1 MDIALP
7 TDDTG
12 GPARCCVFLSD
23 NRTGGPVS
31 GALAFLEAQLTVLE
45 EGSDGEVGAAAR
57 AGGTARIPLGLLGSD
72 HAGYLSWDLAP
83 LWRQALQ
90 LAERPDG
97 STAEVRLAHVWL
109 YLGGPLQSAVDV
121 LAEADERAQALVL
134 RLGVDRDGVFTG
146 SATGFPAMQSP
157 SLLDWYLSPGSF
169 AYVPAE
175 LIGQDGCETLLPSNV
190 ATQQYQVHQ
199 IVTVPDLMADLDFG
213 AQYTAPTGE
222 GGGTSDPSD
231 TSVPSEH
238 SGPSDVSP
246 SARALA
252 GFPVPI
258 ALVISYD
265 VTWIPVGHG
274 LGQVTYS
281 LPLAPGEQVQL
292 AVVDWSRTSTDSR
305 LEDIALTDDLE
316 HALTRDRTV
325 DEVVKG
331 AVNEWQRGG
340 SVMTGAA
347 GAASMGMFGGSAAIG
362 GGYATTSGDRSVS
375 ADTVQNLHDQIR
387 QHSTSVRDMRSTV
400 VVQSRQAESSTA
412 QTRTVRNHNHAHA
425 MTLLYYEVLRHFRV
439 LVERGRVRPAVLLPA
454 ASPNLDDELV
464 IVRYRRLLQAGLL
477 DPQLAGGFDAVEKY
491 AAWRELQPEVPVP
504 PDPGSVEFILFQFRF
519 TIGDLSSFQDRVPT
533 TVTLTQ
539 RAPDG
544 GQKVTQLIRPQH
556 SDWDPDPTHLQ
567 NPGDFQHTHAVVD
580 LAGVP
585 RPDER
590 VNWRDLRT
598 ISVTLVPPHTE
609 GRNDDV
615 AVEHLVVTAVDTAG
629 NTHLLVDEPS
639 GKLFQKPSTTWAL
652 AARQAPE
659 PAPAPT
665 PFQRL
670 SDEENLLRIRLRRH
684 LVQNREHYYRLIRLG
699 EDPNARWTELAGS
712 SLTVGDIT
720 RPLFQAVE
728 NRALEVLGDATAFPL
743 DPALFDG
750 AGEGPVRLPEV
761 EPARSEQLVS
771 LPTRGVF
778 AEAKLGH
785 CNSAEVIDNTR
796 FWDWQKS
803 PDPDSAPQIA
813 PVSTASREVVVSTT
827 PSGLP
832 ASAVT
837 IVQPPQAPDPVGMAA
852 ALQLLG
858 KGDIFRDESMQ
869 KEVAALLTSLASNA
883 AGLAGKNPGT
893 PGVPGT
899 PGSGPT
905 PGTGTGG
912 GAGPGTPGT
921 GSGPGAPTGGG
932 TGIPGGGMPGGGPGT
947 GGTMPPGTGG
957 TPADPGGTPG
967 TTGPGTQP
975 GTGDG
980 GSGTPKPPAP
990 APRPTPRPPVPI
1002 GSDNRSFV
1010 FSFAPVSFGPSEAD
1024 WERGRF
1030 AIAIFQDG
1038 KPVLSQDNVEP
1049 AAPSV
1054 ILNGKVAP
1062 DKPLDVVVDGSSTH
1076 WVTYPSIYS
1085 SAMAGNPS
1093 TRGTPPGVLITTHLV
1108 GKLTLAGLDPKQRS
1122 DVFSIQ
1128 REVKFT
1134 SVTLSEQ
1141 QIRQQGLEKVVSGQ
1155 INASFDK
1162 VISFGAGLSSSETSS
1177 TSTGT
1182 TTNKTDTVPVTFFTG
1197 LMSINQVKN

>member
-1 MDIALP
+1 MDIAFP
-7 TDDTG
+7 TDGTSS
-12 GPARCCVFLSD
+12 PARCCVFLSD

-31 GALAFLEAQLTVLE
+31 GALAFLEAQLTVTE
-45 EGSDGEVGAAAR
+45 EGSGGEVGMAAR
-57 AGGTARIPLGLLGSD
+57 AAHTVRIPLGLLGSD

-134 RLGVDRDGVFTG
+134 RLGVDRGGVFTG

-199 IVTVPDLMADLDFG
+199 IVTVPDLTARLDYG
-213 AQYTAPTGE
+213 AAYAAPAGD
-222 GGGTSDPSD
+222 GNGTSDGSGTSD
-231 TSVPSEH
+231 GTS
-238 SGPSDVSP
+238 DY
-246 SARALA
+246 AI
-252 GFPVPI
+252 PVPI

-340 SVMTGAA
+340 SVMAGAA

-362 GGYATTSGDRSVS
+362 GGYATTTGDRSVS

-400 VVQSRQAESSTA
+400 VVQSRQAETSTA

-439 LVERGRVRPAVLLPA
+439 LVERGAVRPAVLLPA
-454 ASPNLDDELV
+454 PSPNLDDELV

-491 AAWRELQPEVPVP
+491 AAWQELQPEVPVP

-519 TIGDLSSFQDRVPT
+519 TIGDLSNFQDRVPT

-544 GQKVTQLIRPQH
+544 GQKVTNLVRPQH

-567 NPGDFQHTHAVVD
+567 NPGDFQHTHAMVD

-598 ISVTLVPPHTE
+598 ISVTLTPPHTE

-652 AARQAPE
+652 AVRQAPE
-659 PAPAPT
+659 PAPAPS

-712 SLTVGDIT
+712 RLTVGDTT

-728 NRALEVLGDATAFPL
+728 NRALEVLGDSTAFPL
-743 DPALFDG
+743 DPALFDDS
-750 AGEGPVRLPEV
+750 GEGQVRLPEV
-761 EPARSEQLVS
+761 APARSEQLIS

-803 PDPDSAPQIA
+803 PDPDSAPGIA

-858 KGDIFRDESMQ
+858 QGDIFRDMSMQ
-869 KEVAALLTSLASNA
+869 KEIAALLTSLASNA

-893 PGVPGT
+893 PGTPGT
-899 PGSGPT
+899 PGAPGTGST

-912 GAGPGTPGT
+912 GTGTGTPGT
-921 GSGPGAPTGGG
+921 GTGTGTPSGGG
-932 TGIPGGGMPGGGPGT
+932 TGT
-947 GGTMPPGTGG
+947 GGTTPPGTGG
-957 TPADPGGTPG
+957 TGGTDPHPGGTPG

-975 GTGDG
+975 GPGDG

-1038 KPVLSQDNVEP
+1038 KPVLSQDNVVP

-1054 ILNGKVAP
+1054 ILNGKVAAN
-1062 DKPLDVVVDGSSTH
+1062 KPLDIVVDGSSSH

-1085 SAMAGNPS
+1085 SAMAGNPA
-1093 TRGTPPGVLITTHLV
+1093 TTGTPPGILITTHLV
-1108 GKLTLAGLDPKQRS
+1108 GKLTLAGLDPAQRS
-1122 DVFSIQ
+1122 YVFSIQ

-1141 QIRQQGLEKVVSGQ
+1141 QIRQQGLEKAVSGQ

-1177 TSTGT
+1177 TSSGT
-1182 TTNKTDTVPVTFFTG
+1182 TTNKTDTVPVTYFSG
-1197 LMSINQVKN
+1197 LMSVVPVKN

>member
-12 GPARCCVFLSD
+12 SPARCCVFLSD

-31 GALAFLEAQLTVLE
+31 GALAFLEAQLTVTDGGS
-45 EGSDGEVGAAAR
+45 GSDVGIAA
-57 AGGTARIPLGLLGSD
+57 GTGNPVRIPLGLLGSD

-134 RLGVDRDGVFTG
+134 RLGVDRGGVFTG

-157 SLLDWYLSPGSF
+157 ALLDWYLSPGSF

-175 LIGQDGCETLLPSNV
+175 LIGQGGCETLLPSNV

-199 IVTVPDLMADLDFG
+199 IVTVPHLLANLDYG
-213 AQYTAPTGE
+213 AQYASAAEDGVGTDSTG
-222 GGGTSDPSD
+222 
-231 TSVPSEH
+231 V
-238 SGPSDVSP
+238 
-246 SARALA
+246 
-252 GFPVPI
+252 PVPI

-340 SVMTGAA
+340 SVMAGVA

-362 GGYATTSGDRSVS
+362 GGYATTTGDRSVS

-400 VVQSRQAESSTA
+400 VVQSRQAEHSTA

-439 LVERGRVRPAVLLPA
+439 LVERGTVRPAVLLPA

-491 AAWRELQPEVPVP
+491 AAWQELQPEVPVP

-519 TIGDLSSFQDRVPT
+519 TIGDLSNFQDRVPT
-533 TVTLTQ
+533 TVALTQ

-544 GQKVTQLIRPQH
+544 GQRVTYLVRPQH

-567 NPGDFQHTHAVVD
+567 NPGDFQHTHAMVD

-585 RPDER
+585 RSDER

-598 ISVTLVPPHTE
+598 ISVTLTPPYTE

-652 AARQAPE
+652 AVRQAPE

-670 SDEENLLRIRLRRH
+670 GDEENLLRIRLRRH

-712 SLTVGDIT
+712 SLTVGGTT

-728 NRALEVLGDATAFPL
+728 NRAVEVLGDATAFPL

-750 AGEGPVRLPEV
+750 SGEGRVRLPKV
-761 EPARSEQLVS
+761 DPARSEQLIS
-771 LPTRGVF
+771 LPTRGIF

-893 PGVPGT
+893 PGT
-899 PGSGPT
+899 S
-905 PGTGTGG
+905 
-912 GAGPGTPGT
+912 GTPGT
-921 GSGPGAPTGGG
+921 GSTPGGGAGTGAPGTGTGTGPGAPSGGAGTPGGGTPGGG
-932 TGIPGGGMPGGGPGT
+932 TGTGGTTSPGT
-947 GGTMPPGTGG
+947 GGTPPGTGG
-957 TPADPGGTPG
+957 TPGAP
-967 TTGPGTQP
+967 GPGTQP

-980 GSGTPKPPAP
+980 GPGAPKPPAP
-990 APRPTPRPPVPI
+990 APHPTPRPPVPI
-1002 GSDNRSFV
+1002 GSGNRSFV

-1030 AIAIFQDG
+1030 AVAIFQDG
-1038 KPVLSQDNVEP
+1038 KPVLGQDNVVP
-1049 AAPSV
+1049 AAPSI
-1054 ILNGKVAP
+1054 ILNGKVAL
-1062 DKPLDVVVDGSSTH
+1062 DKPLDIVVDGSSTH
-1076 WVTYPSIYS
+1076 WVAYPSIYS
-1085 SAMAGNPS
+1085 SAMAGNPA
-1093 TRGTPPGVLITTHLV
+1093 TVGTAPGILITTHLV
-1108 GKLTLAGLDPKQRS
+1108 GKLTLASLDPGQRS
-1122 DVFSIQ
+1122 YVFSIQ
-1128 REVKFT
+1128 RDVKFT

-1141 QIRQQGLEKVVSGQ
+1141 QIRQQGLEQVVSGQ

-1182 TTNKTDTVPVTFFTG
+1182 TTNKTDTVPVTYFSG
-1197 LMSINQVKN
+1197 LMSINPVKS

>member
-12 GPARCCVFLSD
+12 GPARCCVFLFD

-31 GALAFLEAQLTVLE
+31 GALAFLEAQLTVSE
-45 EGSDGEVGAAAR
+45 QGSGREVGAAAR
-57 AGGTARIPLGLLGSD
+57 ADRTVRIPLGLLGSD
-72 HAGYLSWDLAP
+72 HAGYCSWDLAP
-83 LWRQALQ
+83 LRRQVLQ
-90 LAERPDG
+90 LTERPDG
-97 STAEVRLAHVWL
+97 STADVRLGHVWL

-121 LAEADERAQALVL
+121 LAEADEEAQALVL
-134 RLGVDRDGVFTG
+134 RLGVDRGGVFTG
-146 SATGFPAMQSP
+146 STTGFPSMQSP

-199 IVTVPDLMADLDFG
+199 IVTVPDLVALLDYG
-213 AQYTAPTGE
+213 AQEAAPAGS
-222 GGGTSDPSD
+222 GGAAD
-231 TSVPSEH
+231 
-238 SGPSDVSP
+238 
-246 SARALA
+246 RFA

-258 ALVISYD
+258 VLVISYD

-340 SVMTGAA
+340 SVMAGAA
-347 GAASMGMFGGSAAIG
+347 GAASMGMFGGSAALG

-400 VVQSRQAESSTA
+400 VVQSRQAETSTA

-454 ASPNLDDELV
+454 GSPNLDDELV
-464 IVRYRRLLQAGLL
+464 IVRYRRLLEAGLL

-504 PDPGSVEFILFQFRF
+504 PDPGSVQFILFQFRF

-544 GQKVTQLIRPQH
+544 GQKDTNLVRPQH

-567 NPGDFQHTHAVVD
+567 NPGDFQHTHSMVD

-585 RPDER
+585 RADER

-598 ISVTLVPPHTE
+598 ISVTMIPPHTE

-652 AARQAPE
+652 AVRQAPE

-684 LVQNREHYYRLIRLG
+684 LVQNREHYFRLIRLG

-712 SLTVGDIT
+712 RLTVGGAT
-720 RPLFQAVE
+720 RPLFQAIE

-743 DPALFDG
+743 DPALFEG
-750 AGEGPVRLPEV
+750 PGEGRVRLPEV
-761 EPARSEQLVS
+761 AQARSEQLVS

-785 CNSAEVIDNTR
+785 CNAAEVVDNTR

-837 IVQPPQAPDPVGMAA
+837 IVQPPSAPDPVGMAA

-883 AGLAGKNPGT
+883 AGLAGKNPGA
-893 PGVPGT
+893 PG
-899 PGSGPT
+899 
-905 PGTGTGG
+905 
-912 GAGPGTPGT
+912 GPGTPGT
-921 GSGPGAPTGGG
+921 GGTPGAGAGSGGAGTSTPGTGTGPGTPTGGG
-932 TGIPGGGMPGGGPGT
+932 AGTPGGGTGTTGSPAPGT
-947 GGTMPPGTGG
+947 GGTAP
-957 TPADPGGTPG
+957 DPGGAPG

-975 GTGDG
+975 GSGDG
-980 GSGTPKPPAP
+980 GSGTPRPPAP

-1002 GSDNRSFV
+1002 SSDNRSFV

-1030 AIAIFQDG
+1030 AIAVFQDNRQ
-1038 KPVLSQDNVEP
+1038 VLGQDNVVP
-1049 AAPSV
+1049 AAPSI
-1054 ILNGKVAP
+1054 ILNGRIAS
-1062 DKPLDVVVDGSSTH
+1062 DKPLDIVVDGSSTH

-1085 SAMAGNPS
+1085 SAMAGNPAAV
-1093 TRGTPPGVLITTHLV
+1093 GTPRGLLITTHLV
-1108 GKLTLAGLDPKQRS
+1108 GKLTLAGLDPRQRS
-1122 DVFSIQ
+1122 YVFSIQ
-1128 REVKFT
+1128 RDVKFT

-1141 QIRQQGLEKVVSGQ
+1141 QIRQQGLETAVSGQ

-1177 TSTGT
+1177 TSSGT

-1197 LMSINQVKN
+1197 LMTINPVKN

>member
-1 MDIALP
+1 MDGNTALP
-7 TDDTG
+7 TDDTSS
-12 GPARCCVFLSD
+12 PARCCVFLSD

-31 GALAFLEAQLTVLE
+31 GAPAFLEAQLTVTE
-45 EGSDGEVGAAAR
+45 EGSGGEVGIAAP
-57 AGGTARIPLGLLGSD
+57 AGSTVRIPLGLLGSD

-97 STAEVRLAHVWL
+97 STAEVRLAHMWL

-121 LAEADERAQALVL
+121 LAEADERAQVLVL
-134 RLGVDRDGVFTG
+134 RLGVDRGGVFTG

-157 SLLDWYLSPGSF
+157 SLLDWYLSPASF

-199 IVTVPDLMADLDFG
+199 IVPVPDLLASLDYG
-213 AQYTAPTGE
+213 AQYAAPAGD
-222 GGGTSDPSD
+222 GGTSDGSY
-231 TSVPSEH
+231 
-238 SGPSDVSP
+238 
-246 SARALA
+246 

-362 GGYATTSGDRSVS
+362 GGYATTTGDRSVS

-400 VVQSRQAESSTA
+400 VVQSRQSENSTA

-439 LVERGRVRPAVLLPA
+439 LVERGTVRPAVLLPA
-454 ASPNLDDELV
+454 TSPNLDDELV

-491 AAWRELQPEVPVP
+491 AAWQELQPEVPVP

-533 TVTLTQ
+533 TVTLSQ

-544 GQKVTQLIRPQH
+544 GQKVTNLVRPQH

-567 NPGDFQHTHAVVD
+567 NPGDFQHTHAMVD

-598 ISVTLVPPHTE
+598 ISVTLTPPHTD

-615 AVEHLVVTAVDTAG
+615 AVEHLVVTAVDSAG

-639 GKLFQKPSTTWAL
+639 GKLFQKPSTTWSL
-652 AARQAPE
+652 AVRQAPE

-712 SLTVGDIT
+712 SLTVGGTT

-728 NRALEVLGDATAFPL
+728 NRALEVLGDSTAFPL
-743 DPALFDG
+743 DPALFDDS
-750 AGEGPVRLPEV
+750 GEGQVRLPEV
-761 EPARSEQLVS
+761 DPARSEQLIS

-803 PDPDSAPQIA
+803 PDPDSAPGIA

-837 IVQPPQAPDPVGMAA
+837 IVQPPQAPDPVGLAA

-858 KGDIFRDESMQ
+858 KGDIFRDMSMQ
-869 KEVAALLTSLASNA
+869 KEIAALLTSLASNA

-893 PGVPGT
+893 PGTPGT
-899 PGSGPT
+899 GST

-912 GAGPGTPGT
+912 GTGTGTPGT
-921 GSGPGAPTGGG
+921 GTGPGAPSGGGTPGGG
-932 TGIPGGGMPGGGPGT
+932 TGT
-947 GGTMPPGTGG
+947 GGTTPPGTGG
-957 TPADPGGTPG
+957 TGGTGGTDPHPGGTPG
-967 TTGPGTQP
+967 TTGPGTQT
-975 GTGDG
+975 GSGDG

-1038 KPVLSQDNVEP
+1038 KPVLSQDNVVP

-1062 DKPLDVVVDGSSTH
+1062 NKPVDIVVDGSSTH

-1085 SAMAGNPS
+1085 SAMAGNPA
-1093 TRGTPPGVLITTHLV
+1093 TTGTPPGILITTHLV
-1108 GKLTLAGLDPKQRS
+1108 GKLTLAGLDPTQRS
-1122 DVFSIQ
+1122 YVFSIQ
-1128 REVKFT
+1128 RETKFT

-1141 QIRQQGLEKVVSGQ
+1141 QIRQQGLEKAVSGQ

-1162 VISFGAGLSSSETSS
+1162 VISFGAGLTSSETSS
-1177 TSTGT
+1177 TSSGT
-1182 TTNKTDTVPVTFFTG
+1182 TTNKTDTVPVTYFSG
-1197 LMSINQVKN
+1197 LMSVVPVKN